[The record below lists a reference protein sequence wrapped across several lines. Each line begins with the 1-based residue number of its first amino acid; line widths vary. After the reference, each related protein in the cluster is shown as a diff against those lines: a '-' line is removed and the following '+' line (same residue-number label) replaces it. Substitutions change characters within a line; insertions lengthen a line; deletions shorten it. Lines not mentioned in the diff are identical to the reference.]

1 MKRRK
6 AIGKAMAT
14 RKEEYS
20 WRDGFAEL
28 IEKNNEEKKITGE
41 GVNNKKLIKVFP
53 DDVKEM
59 YGRDAGTGASMAKP
73 QSAPVVKKPADPQI
87 ASKEKKQAM
96 LKKQVLMKKLQA
108 VRAGAG
114 SDITS
119 SYEPEGEIVEDM
131 GEKEHADKMRSQI
144 RGLDSKGSSEAGD
157 IARRQAKNKA
167 ALKRSEQGAA
177 KRKENRNYL
186 RSVGKYKGP
195 MEGVEMK
202 PVEKT
207 PEGMGDITFDAGGA
221 IPTTI
226 KAIGDPRELETAM
239 KLKKTQLRASGLN
252 MSHELE
258 GDELVET
265 PKVDQKLRKDAK
277 PLKPGGLYK
286 TGRTKQQMGDKAV
299 ISRRNIRNADSRNA
313 ADKSR
318 FGMMSPAKETA
329 ERREKHKAA
338 RGVKTKGMGEA
349 YVVNQGDKTAN
360 TPAYQGYKADKKNQ
374 ITGEP
379 LYKKGNMKEN
389 LVTIS
394 NINVKPSFYKDE
406 KNAINEILKKN
417 FNLGEEGYDIA
428 RDRGMVRPSKD
439 KKDGTSYPPS
449 EEMMKTRKVNKGPSA
464 LDRVKKKYGKS
475 VMDLGKK

>member
-1 MKRRK
+1 
-6 AIGKAMAT
+6 
-14 RKEEYS
+14 
-20 WRDGFAEL
+20 
-28 IEKNNEEKKITGE
+28 
-41 GVNNKKLIKVFP
+41 
-53 DDVKEM
+53 
-59 YGRDAGTGASMAKP
+59 
-73 QSAPVVKKPADPQI
+73 
-87 ASKEKKQAM
+87 
-96 LKKQVLMKKLQA
+96 MKKLQA

-119 SYEPEGEIVEDM
+119 SYKPDGKLTEGEEKVE
-131 GEKEHADKMRSQI
+131 
-144 RGLDSKGSSEAGD
+144 
-157 IARRQAKNKA
+157 
-167 ALKRSEQGAA
+167 
-177 KRKENRNYL
+177 
-186 RSVGKYKGP
+186 
-195 MEGVEMK
+195 
-202 PVEKT
+202 T

-239 KLKKTQLRASGLN
+239 RLKKTQLRASGLN

-286 TGRTKQQMGDKAV
+286 TGRTKEQMGDKAV
-299 ISRRNIRNADSRNA
+299 ISRRNLRNAMSRGT
-313 ADKSR
+313 
-318 FGMMSPAKETA
+318 GMSGTPAKETA

-349 YVVNQGDKTAN
+349 YVVNQADKTAN
-360 TPAYQGYKADKKNQ
+360 TPAYQGYKEGKKNKL
-374 ITGEP
+374 TGEP

-406 KNAINEILKKN
+406 KNTINDILKKN

-428 RDRGMVRPSKD
+428 RDQGRVRPSKD
-439 KKDGTSYPPS
+439 KKDATTMPPS
-449 EEMMKTRKVNKGPSA
+449 EEMKKLRKVNKGPSA
-464 LDRVKKKYGKS
+464 LERVKKKYKGQI
-475 VMDLGKK
+475 MDLGKK